1 MTAAYYPFRNGRHAD
16 LIRRELGL
24 EPREAPAML
33 GWQAADQLATAA
45 SNALRAGDLSALLA
59 LRKQAVSMRQWVD
72 YRNRLIVEVEVR
84 THLPNQTVTAKA
96 VAQLTDEQTA
106 ALVTPEADYMPWPA
120 DFAAL
125 CYTGRRS

>member
-59 LRKQAVSMRQWVD
+59 LRRQAVSMRQWID
-72 YRNRLIVEVEVR
+72 YRGRLVVEVEVL
-84 THLPNQTVTAKA
+84 THRPGQTVKATA
-96 VAQLTDEQTA
+96 TA
-106 ALVTPEADYMPWPA
+106 FLCDSGVNLLVPAADYIPWPA
-120 DFAAL
+120 TFDL
-125 CYTGRRS
+125 CYTEARS